1 MAKTNGVTDPTIN
14 ATVAERVAAAAHGA
28 IDQASPKLEQLEQRL
43 RTGSDDTTAYVKEKS
58 DLAKQKFNESVE
70 QSRDF
75 ARRNPVL
82 TIGAAFTAGALVAAL
97 LGKRK

>member
-1 MAKTNGVTDPTIN
+1 MSKANTITEPTNH
-14 ATVAERVAAAAHGA
+14 TVAERVAAAAHNA
-28 IDQASPKLEQLEQRL
+28 IDQASPKLEQMEQRL
-43 RTGSDDTTAYVKEKS
+43 RTGSEDTSAYVKEKS
-58 DLAKQKFNESVE
+58 DEAKQKFNDGLE
-70 QSRDF
+70 QSKDF